1 MSSPRSLIIAEV
13 RSSQSGARCA
23 DVRAVMP
30 PAIAP
35 RSTTITF
42 WPSIASSYAVDIPA
56 IPEPITIVSHDRLPS
71 SSRASGA
78 TSMSIHSEQERLSKE
93 LVIEGQHCEKT
104 VCVIKF
110 DHICSIQ
117 ACVRCLPLLTLRTA
131 PSPLQQQAQLE
142 CVGRSCALLVVVEID
157 KDIAPLPFPR
167 AYSVAPLSQ
176 RLGTVVTFIAAT
188 GTVTP
193 DVDEIGCAFPRRR
206 RVVMVG
212 NAKRDILVGEQSEYL
227 WHIPARMAKFEAVS
241 AFLRQQLEERCQPF
255 GIGLKLRR
263 QLKQDRAG
271 FLAKQR

>member
-13 RSSQSGARCA
+13 KSSQSGARCA

-30 PAIAP
+30 PAMAP

-56 IPEPITIVSHDRLPS
+56 IPEPITIVSHDRFPS
-71 SSRASGA
+71 RSCASGA
-78 TSMSIHSEQERLSKE
+78 TSMSIHSE
-93 LVIEGQHCEKT
+93 
-104 VCVIKF
+104 
-110 DHICSIQ
+110 
-117 ACVRCLPLLTLRTA
+117 
-131 PSPLQQQAQLE
+131 
-142 CVGRSCALLVVVEID
+142 
-157 KDIAPLPFPR
+157 
-167 AYSVAPLSQ
+167 SQ

-193 DVDEIGCAFPRRR
+193 DVNEIGRAFPRRR

-227 WHIPARMAKFEAVS
+227 WHIPARVAKFEAVS
-241 AFLRQQLEERCQPF
+241 TFLRQQLEERCQPF